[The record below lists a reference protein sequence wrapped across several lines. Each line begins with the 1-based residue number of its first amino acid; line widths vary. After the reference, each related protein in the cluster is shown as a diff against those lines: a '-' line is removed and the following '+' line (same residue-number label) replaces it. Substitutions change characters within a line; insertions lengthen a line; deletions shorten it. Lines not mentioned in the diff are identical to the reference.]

1 MERNL
6 HFKIDWASLIVGST
20 FTVCALS
27 YSASEGNFLSTSPPP
42 PPGEGGVKFG
52 GPI

>member
-42 PPGEGGVKFG
+42 PPGEGGLIFG
-52 GPI
+52 GAI